1 MSTNIVNF
9 ICSTIMSIMGL
20 IVVRKISGSKEKVL
34 TLKSILLM
42 IMLII
47 LPIVIRNPKYSYVY
61 TISIYAITVIV
72 YKYILNINLTKS
84 IISCGIMFSFTI
96 LLDLG
101 IISIAMFFSS
111 MSQLR
116 SVWYINIISNLIM
129 FILMMIIFNN
139 NLVVSKISHF
149 VNESENNKV
158 IKYIIFL
165 VLTTVSMSVVIYIA
179 SINYKFNY
187 IFTVCVM
194 AITILFILI
203 IILISEKYSYDKL
216 YAEYDSLFS
225 YVKIFEDWIETE
237 QLNRHEYKNQ
247 LAVLRC
253 MTNEKK
259 VKEKIDS
266 IISDNINIDNEMV
279 YEFKNLP
286 NGGFKGLLYYKMIV
300 AKNNKV
306 NIEID
311 IGNNVGKLLNK
322 LQGDKLK
329 VLSNLIGIYLDNAIE
344 AAKETRKKIL
354 SIEIYEFKNNV
365 NIVISN
371 TYNTKNNI
379 SNRYKKGVSTKGA
392 GRGNGLYFANKLISK
407 NKWVL
412 EEQEIIRSLYVQ
424 KLFVN
429 IDSNK

>member
-322 LQGDKLK
+322 LQ
-329 VLSNLIGIYLDNAIE
+329 
-344 AAKETRKKIL
+344 
-354 SIEIYEFKNNV
+354 
-365 NIVISN
+365 
-371 TYNTKNNI
+371 
-379 SNRYKKGVSTKGA
+379 
-392 GRGNGLYFANKLISK
+392 
-407 NKWVL
+407 
-412 EEQEIIRSLYVQ
+412 
-424 KLFVN
+424 
-429 IDSNK
+429 

>member
-20 IVVRKISGSKEKVL
+20 IVVKNISGSKEKIL
-34 TLKSILLM
+34 TIKSVLLM

-149 VNESENNKV
+149 VNGSENNKV

-165 VLTTVSMSVVIYIA
+165 VLTTISMSVVIYIA
-179 SINYKFNY
+179 SINYEFNY

-194 AITILFILI
+194 VITILFILI

-306 NIEID
+306 NVEID

-354 SIEIYEFKNNV
+354 SIEIYEFKDNV

-379 SNRYKKGVSTKGA
+379 SNRYKKGVSTKGV

-412 EEQEIIRSLYVQ
+412 EEQEIIRNLYVQ